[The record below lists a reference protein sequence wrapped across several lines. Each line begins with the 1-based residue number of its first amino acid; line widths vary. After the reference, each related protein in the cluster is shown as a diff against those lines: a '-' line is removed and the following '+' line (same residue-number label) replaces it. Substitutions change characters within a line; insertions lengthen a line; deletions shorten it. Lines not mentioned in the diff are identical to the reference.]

1 MALTYIGPTIWSK
14 IADTLKRTKKF
25 NMFKHSLKEHYLKGL
40 KSSDF
45 RQLFILETKVCN
57 ILLFQC
63 LFNCSRYFF
72 TFVQEPQQKYKQ
84 FDACIVL
91 SCHQQKCC
99 IFVNI
104 AEYNLFDILLLSFT
118 VLIFNFFNFSILQQ
132 NEAIHKLI
140 KNLNKLDK
148 EQYIKHYTQI
158 FAQHFAGIS

>member
-25 NMFKHSLKEHYLKGL
+25 NMFKHNLKEHYLKGL
-40 KSSDF
+40 KISDF

-63 LFNCSRYFF
+63 LCNCSRYFF
-72 TFVQEPQQKYKQ
+72 TFVQGLQQKYKQ

-91 SCHQQKCC
+91 SCQQKCC

-104 AEYNLFDILLLSFT
+104 GEYNLFAILLLSFT
-118 VLIFNFFNFSILQQ
+118 VLIFKFFNFSILQQ
-132 NEAIHKLI
+132 MKQFI
-140 KNLNKLDK
+140 NL
-148 EQYIKHYTQI
+148 
-158 FAQHFAGIS
+158 